1 MIGNIAIPNL
11 PMPRS
16 IGSEP
21 MFTPSL
27 INSDF
32 LPCDYSPE
40 DVEALRLEQ
49 AHQDWNDFLL
59 ECRIRN
65 IDSSQQNLDA
75 YLAGMLDKIY
85 PMDRYAYHRKRISLT
100 SLVPLE
106 SREITLLAIEA
117 VELES
122 HALHC
127 TGDPLDYSLDD
138 LPF

>member
-1 MIGNIAIPNL
+1 
-11 PMPRS
+11 
-16 IGSEP
+16 
-21 MFTPSL
+21 MFPSSP

-32 LPCDYSPE
+32 LPCDYSPQ
-40 DVEALRLEQ
+40 DIEALRLEQ
-49 AHQDWNDFLL
+49 AHQDWSDFLL

-75 YLAGMLDKIY
+75 YLAGMLDKIF

-122 HALHC
+122 YAMPC
-127 TGDPLDYSLDD
+127 GGYAPDDTLDD